1 MKITKCFKSILSIT
15 AIGLSLSGAA
25 QATLYDR
32 GNGMIYDS
40 VLDITWLQ
48 DANYAKTSGYDSD
61 GLMTWDA
68 ANTWAQGLN
77 YGGYND
83 WRLPNVKPINGIN
96 LQNNFSYDG
105 TTDQGYNFTSTK
117 SEMGY
122 MFYINLGNTGWFDT
136 SGAQTG
142 CSFTSPRCLTNT
154 GLFNNLEADHRYWS
168 SEEYAPNHNFAW
180 GFLYSDGYKG
190 ISEKSD
196 PGHAWAVRDGDVN
209 PVPVPAAFWLFG
221 TGLLALGGR
230 KWRTNS

>member
-1 MKITKCFKSILSIT
+1 MKITKRFKSILSIT

-61 GLMTWDA
+61 GLMTWGA

-83 WRLPNVKPINGIN
+83 WRLPGFTGV
-96 LQNNFSYDG
+96 
-105 TTDQGYNFTSTK
+105 TTCSGYNCND
-117 SEMGY
+117 SELSV
-122 MFYINLGNTGWFDT
+122 MFYDNMAATATDSILTGSNTSNLILIQNLHPSHYWTGVK
-136 SGAQTG
+136 
-142 CSFTSPRCLTNT
+142 
-154 GLFNNLEADHRYWS
+154 
-168 SEEYAPNHNFAW
+168 YAPRPSYGAW
-180 GFLYSDGYKG
+180 GFATRGGSQYNYNTKRALY
-190 ISEKSD
+190 
-196 PGHAWAVRDGDVN
+196 AWAVRDGDVN

-230 KWRTNS
+230 KWRANS